1 MYNGCGI
8 RGNRMQT
15 VTFSIVIQS
24 NYDDA
29 KKTIQSIE
37 SYTMLTKTIYV
48 IDLSNQNKDSRQ
60 RMDFQWF
67 ISRYRDIEYIP
78 MKRKMNVASAHDYV
92 LTLLDSN
99 YHIVLSCGTYIK
111 EDIVTHLMDYM
122 DTHLDC
128 AVCMPKIVD
137 SVGNIQNVYQNEW
150 TLSSLFS
157 SHAAEDVDYTS
168 EFKIPVL
175 RNSFF
180 MIQTNLFKELQG
192 FDTAFNTLEDLD
204 FSKRV
209 NEVGNIIY
217 VPDNTVYCEKLPKL
231 SFSCEVQGLLQY
243 FRKWGWK

>member
-1 MYNGCGI
+1 
-8 RGNRMQT
+8 
-15 VTFSIVIQS
+15 
-24 NYDDA
+24 
-29 KKTIQSIE
+29 
-37 SYTMLTKTIYV
+37 
-48 IDLSNQNKDSRQ
+48 
-60 RMDFQWF
+60 
-67 ISRYRDIEYIP
+67 